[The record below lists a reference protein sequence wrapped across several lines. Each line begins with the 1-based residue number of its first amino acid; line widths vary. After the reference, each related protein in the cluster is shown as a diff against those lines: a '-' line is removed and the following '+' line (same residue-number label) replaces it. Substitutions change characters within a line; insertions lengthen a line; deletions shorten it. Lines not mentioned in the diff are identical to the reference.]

1 MTSSYL
7 RAIYLR
13 LAGALMLVIV
23 AALAVS
29 AYTSHHVFERML
41 APEMAGK
48 VASGGA
54 STRAVLLRALE
65 HSVPFTQIYGIDQTF
80 DELRTTIPEVAYAAV
95 TDAEGK
101 VVYSRFKAPAGAA
114 DYFRRPQVTDW
125 SDTPKQFALTVRLDD
140 QYIVSLPIVTSN
152 QERVGMLHIG
162 VSVDFIKRITT
173 DMLFDV
179 LVVLVVAL
187 FFTLEL
193 LHFLAGDKLEK
204 TLRSLG
210 ESLERGAAGDFSLAR
225 SVPPEGAFGS
235 AVRALEAVRAR
246 VSAGYEAL
254 VREVDEARRRPAHE
268 RPPAMENVRAGML
281 TLARQYRF
289 GHTVDAPAERSDD
302 SHLTRVRA
310 PLFAFILAEE
320 LTRPFLPGYVKDLL
334 VPIPGLTPEI
344 VVGLPIVIFMLI
356 VALGQP
362 WLATYAERVGNRRA
376 MTTGAVIAAV
386 GFVASAMASS
396 VLDLLLWRSL
406 CALGYGMV
414 FVAAQAHVLEFSNN
428 RNRARSFAV
437 FIGAIMVATVCGPS
451 IGGILAD
458 NIGERAT
465 LLVWRGEG
473 RSLPPANSYTSY
485 RMN

>member
-29 AYTSHHVFERML
+29 AYTSHHVFERTL

-65 HSVPFTQIYGIDQTF
+65 HAVPFTEIYGIDQTF

-95 TDAEGK
+95 TDADGK

-114 DYFRRPQVTDW
+114 DYFARPQVTDW
-125 SDTPKQFALTVRLDD
+125 SDTPQQIALTVRLDD
-140 QYIVSLPIVTSN
+140 QYLVSLPIVTSN
-152 QERVGMLHIG
+152 KERVGMLHIG
-162 VSVDFIKRITT
+162 VSVDFSKRITT

-179 LVVLVVAL
+179 LVVLVVAR

-210 ESLERGAAGDFSLAR
+210 DSLERGAAGDFSLAR
-225 SVPPEGAFGS
+225 SVTHEGAFGS
-235 AVRALEAVRAR
+235 AVRALDAVRAR

-268 RPPAMENVRAGML
+268 RPPGMDNVRSGML

-289 GHTVDAPAERSDD
+289 GRTVDAPAERSDD

-320 LTRPFLPGYVKDLL
+320 LTRPFLPGYVDLAGQHPANRDWDL
-334 VPIPGLTPEI
+334 PET
-344 VVGLPIVIFMLI
+344 MR
-356 VALGQP
+356 A
-362 WLATYAERVGNRRA
+362 AAE
-376 MTTGAVIAAV
+376 
-386 GFVASAMASS
+386 
-396 VLDLLLWRSL
+396 VL
-406 CALGYGMV
+406 
-414 FVAAQAHVLEFSNN
+414 
-428 RNRARSFAV
+428 
-437 FIGAIMVATVCGPS
+437 
-451 IGGILAD
+451 
-458 NIGERAT
+458 
-465 LLVWRGEG
+465 
-473 RSLPPANSYTSY
+473 SLPVHPSLNEDHLARIVDAVNELGVAP
-485 RMN
+485 